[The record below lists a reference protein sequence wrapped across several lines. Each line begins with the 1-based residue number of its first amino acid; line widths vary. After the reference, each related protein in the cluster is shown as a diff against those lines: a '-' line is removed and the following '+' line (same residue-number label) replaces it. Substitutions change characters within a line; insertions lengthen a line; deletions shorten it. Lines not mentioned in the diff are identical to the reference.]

1 VNSPDPVPSAG
12 ELSERLAAI
21 ARLIEEHHAAVWRL
35 RLERRQIYERL
46 RRAGVERPTV
56 D

>member
-1 VNSPDPVPSAG
+1 MSAPVPTAS
-12 ELSERLAAI
+12 ELSDRLVAI
-21 ARLIEEHHAAVWRL
+21 GRQIEEHHAAVWRL
-35 RLERRQIYERL
+35 RLERRQIYEQL